1 MFEFHVPPGEFDGYI
16 FDCDGTL
23 VDSMPAHFRAWT
35 QALAE
40 FGHSDIFPEDVF
52 YGMGGV
58 PTVQIVREL
67 NANHGLDLDPVRVT
81 DRKEVLFDELLATV
95 QPIAGV
101 VACARAAAAKAPVS
115 VASGGHRE
123 VVIRT
128 LRLAGI
134 DSLFPVV
141 VAAEDVKRG
150 KPAPDC
156 FLLAAERMGVP
167 PRRCLVFEDGMKG
180 IEAAHAA
187 GMQTVLVRRRRT
199 S

>member
-1 MFEFHVPPGEFDGYI
+1 MFEFKVPPGDFDGYI

-23 VDSMPAHFRAWT
+23 VDTMPAHFQAWT

-40 FGHSDIFPEDVF
+40 FGQPDIFPERIF
-52 YGMGGV
+52 YSMGGV
-58 PTVQIVREL
+58 PTLDIVREL
-67 NANHGLDLDPVRVT
+67 NSVHGINLDPIAVT
-81 DRKEVLFDELLATV
+81 TRKEVLFDELLTTV
-95 QPIAGV
+95 QPIEEV
-101 VACARAAAAKAPVS
+101 VAFARAAAARRPVS
-115 VASGGHRE
+115 VASGGHRD
-123 VVIRT
+123 VVSRT
-128 LRLAGI
+128 LKLAGI

-156 FLLAAERMGVP
+156 FLLAAERMGVQP
-167 PRRCLVFEDGMKG
+167 GNCLVFEDGMKG

-187 GMQTVLVRRRRT
+187 GMQTVLVQRRRT